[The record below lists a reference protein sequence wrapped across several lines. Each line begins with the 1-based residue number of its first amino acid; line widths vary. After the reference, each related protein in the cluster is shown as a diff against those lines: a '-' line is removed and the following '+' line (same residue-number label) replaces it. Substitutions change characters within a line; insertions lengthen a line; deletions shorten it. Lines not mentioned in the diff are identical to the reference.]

1 MSNTH
6 VAFRCEMSKKH
17 Q

>member
-6 VAFRCEMSKKH
+6 VAKH
-17 Q
+17 